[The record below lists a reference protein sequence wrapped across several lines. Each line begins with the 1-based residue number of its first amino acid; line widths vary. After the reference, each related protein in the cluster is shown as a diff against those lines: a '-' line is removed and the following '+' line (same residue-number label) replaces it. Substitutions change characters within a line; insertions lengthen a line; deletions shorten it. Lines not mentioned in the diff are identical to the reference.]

1 MTELL
6 INLRRILDEA
16 VDTIVSVCERRNE
29 DFPHLDVPADP
40 SEFSP
45 EGIRNVPEV
54 AEAIKLGVAAASQL
68 VAALQSPIQA
78 ITLMSFLVRG
88 RAGGVLR

>member
-1 MTELL
+1 MAELL
-6 INLRRILDEA
+6 IDLRRILDEA
-16 VDTIVSVCERRNE
+16 IDTIISVCERRND
-29 DFPHLDVPADP
+29 DFPHLDTSADP

-45 EGIRNVPEV
+45 EGIRNDPEV
-54 AEAIKLGVAAASQL
+54 AQAIKLGVAAASQL

-78 ITLMSFLVRG
+78 ITHMSFLVRG